1 MARSRRE
8 ILEQRRDALL
18 RRLDELETDHRA
30 GELSDEE
37 FTSLHDDTT
46 IQAATVLRR
55 LDGQERRDERTAG
68 RVLRLRWLTAGAVVV
83 VGVLAGVLVART
95 SGDRLDSGTIT
106 GEQIERS
113 STALLTQA
121 RSEIQA
127 GEPLAALELIDEV
140 LARDGDDADARAL
153 RGQILIAIPDEE
165 LFAQG
170 VDELDRALALDPEN
184 PEALLFRGAIHRSS
198 GELDEALELYR
209 RVLALPSD
217 LPMKPVVEELVTQ
230 IEADLAAG

>member
-8 ILEQRRDALL
+8 ILEQRRDTLL
-18 RRLDELETDHRA
+18 RRLDELEADHRA
-30 GELSDEE
+30 GELSDDE

-46 IQAATVLRR
+46 VQAAAVLRR
-55 LDGQERRDERTAG
+55 LDGQVRRDERSSG
-68 RVLRLRWLTAGAVVV
+68 RVVRLRWLTAAAVVV

-95 SGDRLDSGTIT
+95 SGERLDGGTIT

-121 RSEIQA
+121 RTEIQA

-170 VDELDRALALDPEN
+170 VNELERALAIDPDN
-184 PEALLFRGAIHRSS
+184 AEALLFRGAIHRNL
-198 GELDEALELYR
+198 GELEEALELYER
-209 RVLALPSD
+209 LLAIPAD
-217 LPMKPVVEELVTQ
+217 LPMKPVVEELVVEIREQ
-230 IEADLAAG
+230 LDG

>member
-1 MARSRRE
+1 MTRSRRE
-8 ILEQRRDALL
+8 ILEQRRDTLL
-18 RRLDELETDHRA
+18 RRLDELEADHLA
-30 GELSDEE
+30 GELGDDE

-46 IQAATVLRR
+46 VQAATVLRR
-55 LDGQERRDERTAG
+55 LDGQVRRDERSSG
-68 RVLRLRWLTAGAVVV
+68 RVVRLRWFTAAAVVV

-95 SGDRLDSGTIT
+95 SGERLDGGTIT

-121 RSEIQA
+121 RAEIQA

-170 VDELDRALALDPEN
+170 VNELDRALALDPDN
-184 PEALLFRGAIHRSS
+184 AEALLFRGAIHRNL
-198 GELDEALELYR
+198 GELEEALELYER
-209 RVLALPSD
+209 LLAIPAD
-217 LPMKPVVEELVTQ
+217 LPMKPVVEELVVEIRDQ
-230 IEADLAAG
+230 LDG